1 MKTALCVVVT
11 ALLVMPAAGLTAEI
25 VEQVLVKVNG
35 DIITKTELEQ
45 RQITALR
52 QKMNGQIDPELLK
65 DDARLKEALSEVT
78 PAIIV
83 DAIDE
88 LLLLQMGKEKGYK
101 LSDEQFKG
109 WLTKLRDEQGLQE
122 DAKFQAA
129 LKQEGMSIDDLRK
142 NVERQF
148 LISQVQR
155 DEVGQKLQITE
166 EEARQYYLAHKQ
178 EFAEPAS
185 VTVREILFE
194 VPTVKNA
201 QGQAGVNVAADDASK
216 EKANQALARV
226 KAGEDFGKV
235 AAEVSDSSSKANGG
249 LIGPLPMAQLSSQ
262 LQQMFEKMKP
272 GEVTEPIRTPRG
284 FQILKLETIKAA
296 EIPAFES
303 VRDLAADKVHTARQ
317 RSEFRKFMS
326 RVRGQ
331 ALIEW
336 KNEELKKAYESQI
349 AAEMK
354 ASQGAQ

>member
-1 MKTALCVVVT
+1 MKTAFRVVL
-11 ALLVMPAAGLTAEI
+11 ASLLVSAAGLSAEVI
-25 VEQVLVKVNG
+25 EQVLVKVNG
-35 DIITKTELEQ
+35 DILTKTELEQ

-65 DDARLKEALSEVT
+65 DDARLKAALSEVT

-109 WLTKLRDEQGLQE
+109 WLSKLREEQGLQD

-129 LKQEGMSIDDLRK
+129 LKQEGMTIDDLRK

-155 DEVGQKLQITE
+155 EEVGQKLQITE

-185 VTVREILFE
+185 VTVREILID
-194 VPTVKNA
+194 VPTTKNA
-201 QGQAGVNVAADDASK
+201 QGQASVNVAREDEAK
-216 EKANQALARV
+216 EEANQVRARL

-249 LIGPLPMAQLSSQ
+249 LIGPLPMAQLSTT

-272 GEVTEPIRTPRG
+272 GEMTEPIRTPQG
-284 FQILKLETIKAA
+284 FQILKLETIKQA
-296 EIPAFES
+296 EIQPFES
-303 VRDLAADKVHTARQ
+303 VRDLAADKVHSARQ
-317 RSEFRKFMS
+317 RIEFRKFMS

-336 KNEELKKAYESQI
+336 KNDELKKAYEGQI

>member
-1 MKTALCVVVT
+1 MKTALRLALS
-11 ALLVMPAAGLTAEI
+11 ALLVLPAAGLAAEVI
-25 VEQVLVKVNG
+25 EQVLVKVNG

-45 RQITALR
+45 RQIAALR

-65 DDARLKEALSEVT
+65 DDARLKQALAEVT
-78 PAIIV
+78 PQLIV

-88 LLLLQMGKEKGYK
+88 LILHQMGKEKGYK

-109 WLTKLRDEQGLQE
+109 WLTKIREEQGLQDE
-122 DAKFQAA
+122 AKFQGAI
-129 LKQEGMSIDDLRK
+129 KQEGMTIDDLRK

-148 LISQVQR
+148 IISQVQR

-185 VTVREILFE
+185 VTVREIMIE
-194 VPTVKNA
+194 VPTTKNA
-201 QGQAGVNVAADDASK
+201 QGQAAVNVAAEDAAK
-216 EKANQALARV
+216 EKAEQVRARL

-249 LIGPLPMAQLSSQ
+249 LIGPLPVAQLSTQ

-272 GEVTEPIRTPRG
+272 GDITEPLRTPQG
-284 FQILKLETIKAA
+284 FQILKLETLKPA
-296 EIPAFES
+296 EVPTFES
-303 VRDLAADKVHTARQ
+303 VRDLAADKVHGARQ
-317 RSEFRKFMS
+317 RTEFRKFMS

-336 KNEELKKAYESQI
+336 KNDELKKAYDSRIE
-349 AAEMK
+349 AEMK
-354 ASQGAQ
+354 GGQGPQ

>member
-1 MKTALCVVVT
+1 MKTALRLVLASLFLMPAGVT
-11 ALLVMPAAGLTAEI
+11 AEVI
-25 VEQVLVKVNG
+25 EQVLVKVNG

-45 RQITALR
+45 RQISALR

-78 PAIIV
+78 PALIV

-88 LLLLQMGKEKGYK
+88 LILLQMGKEKGYK

-109 WLTKLRDEQGLQE
+109 WLSKLREEQNLQD

-129 LKQEGMSIDDLRK
+129 LKQEGMTTEDLRK

-148 LISQVQR
+148 IINQVQR
-155 DEVGQKLQITE
+155 DEVGAKLQITE
-166 EEARQYYLAHKQ
+166 AEARQYYLAHRQ

-185 VTVREILFE
+185 VTVREILID
-194 VPTVKNA
+194 VPAEKNQ
-201 QGQAGVNVAADDASK
+201 QGQPAVNVAREDEAK
-216 EKANQALARV
+216 EKANQIRARL
-226 KAGEDFGKV
+226 KAGEDFGKL
-235 AAEVSDSSSKANGG
+235 AAEVSDASSKANGG
-249 LIGPLPMAQLSSQ
+249 LIGPLPMAQLSTT

-272 GEVTEPIRTPRG
+272 GEITEPIRTPRG
-284 FQILKLETIKAA
+284 FQILKLETIKEA
-296 EIPAFES
+296 EIQPFES

-317 RSEFRKFMS
+317 RTEFRKFMS

-331 ALIEW
+331 AIIEW
-336 KNEELKKAYESQI
+336 KNDELKKAYESQI
-349 AAEMK
+349 AAEGK